1 MTAQNT
7 PAAFKAQPAPQDA
20 VTLLKADHDLMNQL
34 FAEYETASS
43 VANKQ
48 TLVAE
53 ICIALSVHTQIE
65 EEIFYPA
72 VQSVLINPQLV
83 SQAYVELADVKNLVA
98 ELESTE
104 PDAEVYDVKVRV
116 LSEHVRHHVHVEQ
129 NQMFPRAKASS
140 LDMVALGMQMDARMQ
155 TLMSLAA

>member
-53 ICIALSVHTQIE
+53 RSE
-65 EEIFYPA
+65 ER
-72 VQSVLINPQLV
+72 
-83 SQAYVELADVKNLVA
+83 
-98 ELESTE
+98 
-104 PDAEVYDVKVRV
+104 RV
-116 LSEHVRHHVHVEQ
+116 GKEC
-129 NQMFPRAKASS
+129 A
-140 LDMVALGMQMDARMQ
+140 
-155 TLMSLAA
+155 